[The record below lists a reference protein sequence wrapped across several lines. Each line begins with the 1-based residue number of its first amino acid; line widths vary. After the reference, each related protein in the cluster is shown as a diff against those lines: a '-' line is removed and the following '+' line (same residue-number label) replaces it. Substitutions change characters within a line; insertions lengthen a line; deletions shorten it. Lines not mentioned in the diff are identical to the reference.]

1 MDPQDTFLNGLITAI
16 ATTTLFFFIWKG
28 TSYALSKYILDD
40 FGGFS
45 LKLICIASVVANA
58 IPVYFFNK
66 YERGHALQGLVSA
79 TMFMVLGIMF
89 YFWDSFLK

>member
-1 MDPQDTFLNGLITAI
+1 MDRQDTFLNGFITAI

-28 TSYALSKYILDD
+28 VSYVLAEHILNDWD
-40 FGGFS
+40 GFS
-45 LKLICIASVVANA
+45 LKFICIASVVANA

-79 TMFMVLGIMF
+79 TMFMVFGIIY
-89 YFWDSFLK
+89 YFWDSFLR